1 MEVSKYKLDNKKTEE
16 GVWVPIEHNKEG
28 KVLAQLLI
36 ARANNTK
43 FQEYLRILSKPHAR
57 QIQAGVAD
65 DNLLVDLVRKATAK
79 HILLGWEGLTQN
91 GKKLNYSPSVAEEL
105 LKMDYFS
112 ETVDAA
118 SKEMALFLES
128 GAKEDADTLKKP

>member
-1 MEVSKYKLDNKKTEE
+1 MEVSKYKLDNKKTDD
-16 GVWVPIEHNKEG
+16 GVWVPIEHDKDGN
-28 KVLAQLLI
+28 VLAQLLI

-43 FQEYLRILSKPHAR
+43 FQEYLRILSKPHTR
-57 QIQAGVAD
+57 QIQAGIVD

-91 GKKLNYSPSVAEEL
+91 GKKLNYSQSVAEEL

-112 ETVDAA
+112 ELVDAA
-118 SKEMALFLES
+118 SKDMALFLES
-128 GAKEDADTLKKP
+128 SAKEDADALKKP